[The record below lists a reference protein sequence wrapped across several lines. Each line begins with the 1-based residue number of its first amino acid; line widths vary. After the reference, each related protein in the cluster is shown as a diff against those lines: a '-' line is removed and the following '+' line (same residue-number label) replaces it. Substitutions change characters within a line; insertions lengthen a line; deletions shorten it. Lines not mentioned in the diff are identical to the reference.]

1 MKKSTLFLTLISAAT
16 LAMTSCGG
24 NNNSEAELA
33 PISTD
38 GVEAKMRF
46 YNPDSVSQHYILIEE
61 LNTQVQADLQNYQ
74 AQERAKANEL
84 QRMGVRIQEKL
95 QNNGYLSEASYNQ
108 DVQNFQAKQQQAE
121 AYLAGLQQQIAEKT
135 AEQSK
140 MLLDSLNNFLAD
152 FNKQYNFDAILQ
164 IQAGSYVN
172 PELDI
177 TDHIIKGLNE
187 RYLASHPEKKADDK
201 KADDKKVDDKA
212 TEAKK

>member
-187 RYLASHPEKKADDK
+187 RYLASHHEKKADDK
-201 KADDKKVDDKA
+201 KADDKKADDKA

>member
-33 PISTD
+33 TISTD

-61 LNTQVQADLQNYQ
+61 LNTQVQADLKNYQ

-177 TDHIIKGLNE
+177 TDHIIKGLND

-201 KADDKKVDDKA
+201 KADDKKADDKA